1 MKTTINRQVA
11 LLIIRLTLGFIVL
24 MQGFGKVFSMGVENM
39 YSSYMQ
45 PTFAEK
51 LPNFVI
57 YGTAYYTS
65 YVELI
70 AGLLLIIGWKRD
82 YALYFIGSVLI
93 IVSFGHGLEQPI
105 WDLSHVLFRLLPLS
119 ALLLLPSEWDKYRLD
134 TLIKASK

>member
-1 MKTTINRQVA
+1 MKTTVNRQVA

-39 YSSYMQ
+39 YASYMQ

-51 LPNFVI
+51 LPNFLI
-57 YGTAYYTS
+57 YATAYYTS

-70 AGLLLIIGWKRD
+70 AGLLLVLGLKRD

-119 ALLLLPSEWDKYRLD
+119 VLLLLPSEWDRYRLD
-134 TLIKASK
+134 TLIKPRK